1 MVFPSITNSGIAR
14 GRGFATMRALHP
26 MKNFLPEL
34 GIQSYCFRGSPD
46 LATVL
51 ARLKA
56 CGVATI
62 ELCRVH
68 VDFTKETDFAAV
80 VAQCRAA
87 GVRIASLGVE
97 SFAGDAAQDRR
108 LGEFAR
114 LAGAKVITADFDPGA
129 GPEIWR
135 GAEKL
140 AEQYDLQIAI
150 HNHGGRHW
158 LGNAQ
163 MLAHVFATTS
173 PRIGLCLDTAW
184 ALDAHEDPVAL
195 AEKFADRL
203 YGVHLKDFVFNRAG
217 KPADTILGEGN
228 LDLPKMLALLQANEH
243 TRSVIIEYEG
253 DIENPVPAL
262 TECVQ
267 RIRSRLS

>member
-1 MVFPSITNSGIAR
+1 
-14 GRGFATMRALHP
+14 
-26 MKNFLPEL
+26 MKNLLPEL
-34 GIQSYCFRGSPD
+34 GIQSYCFRGSKE

-68 VDFTKETDFAAV
+68 LDFTREEDFAAV
-80 VAQCRAA
+80 IAQCRAA
-87 GVRIASLGVE
+87 GVSIASLGVE
-97 SFAGDAAQDRR
+97 RFSGDAAQDRR

-114 LAGAKVITADFDPGA
+114 RAGAKVITADFDPGA

-135 GAEKL
+135 GAEKF
-140 AEQYDLQIAI
+140 AEQYDLHLAI

-163 MLAHVFATTS
+163 MLAQIFSQTS

-184 ALDAHEDPVAL
+184 ALDAHEDPVAM

-203 YGVHLKDFVFNRAG
+203 YGVHLKDFVFDRAG
-217 KPADTILGEGN
+217 RPTDTILGEGN
-228 LDLPKMLALLQANEH
+228 LDLPKMLALLKANDR
-243 TRSVIIEYEG
+243 TQSVIIEYEG

-262 TECVQ
+262 TQCVQ
-267 RIRSRLS
+267 RISSLLR